1 MKSMLLRKELF
12 YRNTSLGIVGEC
24 TGIRPK
30 CGSPHTFLKEENLK
44 VGDVVS
50 FYNYEQIYTRVV
62 VKNFRRE
69 KEKYGIFGFGSD
81 TLDFDKLTKVMS
93 YKDITEDI
101 FQKLQESYSG
111 EKRENFTI
119 KDIIQKEMTIKQIQD
134 ELGYPIKI
142 IGG

>member
-30 CGSPHTFLKEENLK
+30 CGSPHTFSKEENLK

-50 FYNYEQIYTRVV
+50 FCIFEKIYTRVV
-62 VKNFRRE
+62 VKKFRRE